1 MNIQGIGQSYAYAS
15 LFSSLGT
22 QSSQGSGFTPPAPP
36 DAATLIENEDTN
48 EYGVLSV
55 EETRLTEEMFTDA
68 DTDSDGTLTLEEL
81 EEMLANGPP
90 AGGGGMG
97 GMGGMGGGGGMGS
110 KPMSIE
116 SIFETEDT
124 DGDGKISAEESVLS
138 DEMFSEIDT
147 DQDGL
152 NDYEELNFYNTSAY
166 LPDTDSDG
174 LTDKEEVD
182 KGSDPLCPKGEIC
195 AIAEAEPEVEESP
208 EEIITLPA
216 QEQLKSGGLM
226 GASGL
231 GDLTDLASVEEL
243 LKDPALIREA
253 LIASGEISQEELN
266 QIDDETLVALIEQI
280 IAEEESGNLN
290 SQ

>member
-152 NDYEELNFYNTSAY
+152 LTAEEIETSQENKKE
-166 LPDTDSDG
+166 
-174 LTDKEEVD
+174 LTDQTQAYSSTVTQDMAIKAYQQAIQ
-182 KGSDPLCPKGEIC
+182 SFLLSYSGERT
-195 AIAEAEPEVEESP
+195 S
-208 EEIITLPA
+208 
-216 QEQLKSGGLM
+216 SN
-226 GASGL
+226 S
-231 GDLTDLASVEEL
+231 LASV
-243 LKDPALIREA
+243 
-253 LIASGEISQEELN
+253 LN
-266 QIDDETLVALIEQI
+266 AVA
-280 IAEEESGNLN
+280 
-290 SQ
+290 

>member
-1 MNIQGIGQSYAYAS
+1 MDWESRKESLTREQKAS
-15 LFSSLGT
+15 FVLLLVFA
-22 QSSQGSGFTPPAPP
+22 F
-36 DAATLIENEDTN
+36 LIVVL
-48 EYGVLSV
+48 GVLQIRNNIYNPFAIS
-55 EETRLTEEMFTDA
+55 
-68 DTDSDGTLTLEEL
+68 LEG
-81 EEMLANGPP
+81 ANPQE
-90 AGGGGMG
+90 
-97 GMGGMGGGGGMGS
+97 
-110 KPMSIE
+110 MSILVN
-116 SIFETEDT
+116 
-124 DGDGKISAEESVLS
+124 EEARLQS
-138 DEMFSEIDT
+138 IDT